1 MSIAVLCHNRPC
13 FGCCPGPCASWGQC
27 LFAVACPL
35 PTGDHVLI
43 GAGATFG
50 CAVLEQ
56 EQLLERV
63 PREKAWRERKHE
75 ENVKAAEGQHEKVKH
90 AKANNSKPEPEAR
103 GEAVATKV
111 VNADGHNP
119 DSTPAPPQSPQVPL
133 LLVLILVCLSTLVAV
148 ESKQDLIQRAT
159 RECTCLTLGKDICLT
174 NGLVSE

>member
-1 MSIAVLCHNRPC
+1 MHMLTNAVM
-13 FGCCPGPCASWGQC
+13 
-27 LFAVACPL
+27 VAAAEL
-35 PTGDHVLI
+35 
-43 GAGATFG
+43 
-50 CAVLEQ
+50 Q
-56 EQLLERV
+56 
-63 PREKAWRERKHE
+63 HE

-90 AKANNSKPEPEAR
+90 AKANSSKPEPEAQ
-103 GEAVATKV
+103 GKAVATKV

-119 DSTPAPPQSPQVPL
+119 NRTPAPPQSPQVPL